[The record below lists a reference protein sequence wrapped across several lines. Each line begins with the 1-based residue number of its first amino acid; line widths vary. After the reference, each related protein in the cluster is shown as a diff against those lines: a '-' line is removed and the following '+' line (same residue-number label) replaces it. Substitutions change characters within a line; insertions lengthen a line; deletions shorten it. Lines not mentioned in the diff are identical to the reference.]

1 LRAIEDLR
9 AAQDNGR
16 RSQRLPVNQE
26 DDMSTTSPLE
36 AAAAI
41 KGHHV
46 ELHNGLRDRVNVLL
60 TAARQN
66 GPYEAA
72 RDAIVAFLDAEIL
85 PHAAAEERTL
95 YRAADTGV
103 SALLVEAM
111 RAEHRDLVA
120 RVGELRHAG
129 DLITSVSEA
138 SAILA
143 LFESHLAKE
152 NNRLIPALLA
162 LPDVSLGDLLAGMHE
177 LVG

>member
-1 LRAIEDLR
+1 VRAIEDLW
-9 AAQDNGR
+9 AAQGN
-16 RSQRLPVNQE
+16 SWKYQIQPVSHE
-26 DDMSTTSPLE
+26 DDMSTHAPVE
-36 AAAAI
+36 AVAAI
-41 KGHHV
+41 KGHHA
-46 ELHNGLRDRVNVLL
+46 ELHNGLRDRVNVLRA
-60 TAARQN
+60 AARQN
-66 GPYEAA
+66 GPYEAE

-95 YRAADTGV
+95 YRAADTGA
-103 SALLVEAM
+103 SALLIEAM

-120 RVGELRHAG
+120 RVGELRQAG

-152 NNRLIPALLA
+152 NDRLIPALLA
-162 LPDVSLGDLLAGMHE
+162 LPGVSLGDLLAGMHE